1 MKRRLAAIFAADVVG
16 YSRLI
21 RSDEERTLQRLRK
34 LRAEIVEPAFAK
46 HEGRVVKWMGD
57 GVLVEFASV
66 VDAVASAAD
75 IQTAVAARS
84 GSVPADELISFR
96 IGINLGD
103 VVVEGNDI
111 HGDGVNVAA
120 RLEALSDPGG
130 ICISDA
136 VHEQIRH
143 RLDIRFDDSGDQQIK
158 NIKDPIRV
166 WKWVIDSRSASHVDQ
181 PSGEVED
188 VAAPSLP
195 DIPSIAVLPFDN
207 MSGDAEQDYFADG
220 MTEDL
225 ITDLSKLSG
234 LMVIGR
240 NSSFVYKGR
249 AVDLRRIGRELGVHY
264 VLEGS
269 IRKAGNRIRMNAQL
283 IDTAD
288 GSHVWANRRDGT
300 LDDVFDLQDEIT
312 REIVEALS
320 VQLREGEE
328 KRLNSQYTSDTE
340 ARDWFL
346 RARIRYREPGPQAN
360 AEAQELFT
368 RALEAD
374 PDFAYALA
382 VRSYLKFHAWFFK
395 WNTQP
400 DALSEALDE
409 AERAAEINPNLAAA
423 HAFLGWMHMWGEGL
437 DRALAEHETALALD
451 PNSADGHLWKASSLI
466 YAGTPELAI
475 APMDRAMRL
484 EPHTPPIYLLN
495 YGHILLQLDRYDEAI
510 AYLRA
515 AIRNAPQFPMNYI
528 FMAAAKTAQGKLDEA
543 RQAGDTLLS
552 LIPAAT
558 VSALN
563 MQLPYAKNANRQKVV
578 EGLKAAGLPD

>member
-21 RSDEERTLQRLRK
+21 RSDEERTLQQMRTMRK
-34 LRAEIVEPAFAK
+34 EIVEPAFSE

-57 GVLVEFASV
+57 GVLVEFASA
-66 VDAVASAAD
+66 VDAVACASHIQSA
-75 IQTAVAARS
+75 ITAHN
-84 GSVPADELISFR
+84 GSVPDDERITYR

-103 VVVEGNDI
+103 VVVEGDDI

-143 RLDIRFDDSGDQQIK
+143 RLDTQFDDAGNQQVK
-158 NIKDPIRV
+158 NIEDPIRV
-166 WKWVIDSRSASHVDQ
+166 WKWAAVARTADQVDQ
-181 PSGEVED
+181 SADETKD
-188 VAAPSLP
+188 ISAPSLP

-207 MSGDAEQDYFADG
+207 MSGDSEQEYFADG

-240 NSSFVYKGR
+240 NSSFAYKGK

-269 IRKAGNRIRMNAQL
+269 IRKAGKRIRLNAQL
-283 IDTAD
+283 IDTAN

-328 KRLNSQYTSDTE
+328 KRLNSQYTDNTE

-360 AEAQELFT
+360 AEAQELFSH
-368 RALEAD
+368 ALDAD
-374 PDFAYALA
+374 PDFAYAMA

-395 WNTQP
+395 WNTHP
-400 DALSEALDE
+400 GALAEALAE
-409 AERAAEINPNLAAA
+409 AERAAGIDPNLAAA

-437 DRALAEHETALALD
+437 DRALREHEIALSLD
-451 PNSADGHLWKASSLI
+451 PNSADGHLWQASSLI
-466 YAGTPELAI
+466 YAGRPEQAI

-495 YGHILLQLDRYDEAI
+495 YGHILLQLDRHDEAI
-510 AYLRA
+510 DYLRA
-515 AIRNAPQFPMNYI
+515 AIRKAPQFPMNYI
-528 FMAAAKTAQGKLDEA
+528 FMAAAKTAQGKLEEA
-543 RQAGDTLLS
+543 REAGSTLLN

-563 MQLPYAKNANRQKVV
+563 RQMPYARDENRRKVV
-578 EGLKAAGLPD
+578 EGLRAAGLPD